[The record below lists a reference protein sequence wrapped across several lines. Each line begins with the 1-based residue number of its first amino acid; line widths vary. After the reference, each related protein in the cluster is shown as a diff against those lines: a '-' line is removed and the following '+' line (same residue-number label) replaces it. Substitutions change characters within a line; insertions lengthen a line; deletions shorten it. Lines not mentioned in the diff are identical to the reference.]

1 MLLTSN
7 GSCAEGVEWPTP
19 CSCTRRRQAAA
30 AGRQQHCSCSCRSLV
45 LLTSAVKCRCGQ
57 SLALRT
63 PVLSAGVCRGAINNL
78 SPQTLHSVAGTINM
92 SVIARWT
99 SVCGCSTQH
108 PQRTGPKINTST
120 ILGFH
125 FFFSPV
131 MLWRWTA
138 LFTAIIMPLLGL
150 QSELRKW
157 ILKCY

>member
-30 AGRQQHCSCSCRSLV
+30 AGRQQRCSCSCRSLV
-45 LLTSAVKCRCGQ
+45 LRTSAVKCRCGQ

-125 FFFSPV
+125 FCFFFFLFFS
-131 MLWRWTA
+131 RHA
-138 LFTAIIMPLLGL
+138 LELDCALHGNNHAIAGTAI
-150 QSELRKW
+150 RAA
-157 ILKCY
+157 